1 MMSWP
6 PSVSDARSGTSE
18 FFRLHKTVQR
28 WIHRQGWPKLNDAQE
43 QAIPLVLGGTDD
55 VIVSAATASGKT
67 EAAFLPICSALLDE
81 VADGGIQVLY
91 VSPLKALINDQHR
104 RLDEMCES
112 FELPVHRWHGDVPGS
127 AKAKVLTKPEG
138 ILLITPESLEAMFV
152 LRGMEIG
159 WMLRGLRWVVIDEMH
174 SFMGTE
180 RGAQLQSLLHR
191 VELATRRRVP
201 RIGLSA
207 TLGDMQSARGYLRPG
222 RGESVHLV
230 TATHQAGNISAII
243 RGYVNDAP
251 TAEDDDESGEG
262 TSVERISE
270 HVFSALRGGNNLVF
284 FDRRGDVELYADRL
298 RRRSEERAL
307 PNEFFPHHGNLAK
320 GVREHVESMLK
331 SNRPVTVLCTSTLE
345 MGIDIGT
352 LTSVAQVG
360 APPSVAGLRQRI
372 GRAGRRGEP
381 AVLRMYVTAEE
392 LTTDI
397 APQDELRAE
406 LFQAVAMM
414 SLLSDRWYEPADT
427 SSLHLSTLVQ
437 QVMSVIAQHQG
448 AHPADLFRALC
459 LAGPFSHV
467 DQATFASLLRDLGHA
482 EVVQQEPD
490 GLLLLGKVG
499 ERIVDHYSFYAVFAE
514 KQEYRLVHGSRTLGT
529 LHVNTPT
536 EVGSLVIFAGRRWK
550 IVSVDDQAALIQVE
564 PSSGGRA
571 PKFAGGRAEIHDEVR
586 RRMRVWYESDD
597 VPAYLDATAQS
608 LLDEG
613 RAAYRRFDLA
623 RNGALARGDDTIV
636 FPWRG
641 DRILNTLAAWLTRT
655 GVKAA
660 RDGVAF
666 TVPKCTPAQLRVIVQ
681 QLLLEDDTTAEDIA
695 AALPDTAVEK
705 HDVHLGKSLRTRA
718 YAAGYLD
725 MAGTRSALVDLVDRL
740 PEYDVDIITGTRHAP
755 LALVTVP
762 TAYAV
767 VDVETTG
774 FVAKG
779 HDRIIEVAVV
789 RIAPDGTVLGEWSSL
804 VNPRRPLA
812 ATDVHGITEDDV
824 ADAPAF
830 ADVAPT
836 LATHLDGAVV
846 VAHNASFDLSFLH
859 AEFARASHPFTPH
872 GSLCTMKLDTHIH
885 QTGRRK
891 LPDCLAAAGVPGIHG
906 AAHRAL
912 TDAKATADLLR
923 HYLTHA
929 PHDVRELV
937 FGLNHS
943 S

>member
-1 MMSWP
+1 MSWP
-6 PSVSDARSGTSE
+6 PSASDARSGTSE
-18 FFRLHKTVQR
+18 FFRLHTKVQR

-43 QAIPLVLGGTDD
+43 QTIPLVLKGTED

-104 RLDEMCES
+104 RLDELCES
-112 FELPVHRWHGDVPGS
+112 LDLPVHRWHGDVPGS

-159 WMLRGLRWVVIDEMH
+159 WLLRGLRWVVIDEMH

-207 TLGDMQSARGYLRPG
+207 TLGDMQAARDYLRSG
-222 RGESVHLV
+222 HNESVHLV
-230 TATHQAGNISAII
+230 TASHQTSNISAII
-243 RGYVNDAP
+243 RGYVNEAP
-251 TAEDDDESGEG
+251 TAGDHESDGG

-270 HVFSALRGGNNLVF
+270 HVFTALRGGNNLVF

-298 RRRSEERAL
+298 RRSSEERAV

-320 GVREHVESMLK
+320 EVREHVEDLLK
-331 SNRPVTVLCTSTLE
+331 SNRPVTVMCTSTLE

-360 APPSVAGLRQRI
+360 APPSVASLRQRI
-372 GRAGRRGEP
+372 GRSGRRGEP

-392 LTTDI
+392 ITADI

-414 SLLSDRWYEPADT
+414 SLLAERWYEPADT

-448 AHPADLFRALC
+448 AHPAELFRGLC
-459 LAGPFSHV
+459 LSGPFSHV
-467 DQATFASLLRDLGHA
+467 DKATFAALLRDLGNA
-482 EVVQQEPD
+482 ELVQQESD
-490 GLLLLGKVG
+490 GLLLLGRVG
-499 ERIVDHYSFYAVFAE
+499 ERIVGHYSFYAVFAE

-529 LHVNTPT
+529 LHVTTPI
-536 EVGSLVIFAGRRWK
+536 EVGSLVIFAGKRWK
-550 IVSVDDQAALIQVE
+550 IVSVDDQASLIQVE
-564 PSSGGRA
+564 PSRGGRA

-586 RRMRVWYESDD
+586 RRMRVWYESGD
-597 VPAYLDATAQS
+597 VPAYLDVTAQR

-623 RNGALARGDDTIV
+623 RNGALTRGDDTIV

-641 DRILNTLAAWLTRT
+641 DRILNTLTAWLTRI
-655 GVKAA
+655 GVQAA

-666 TVPKCTPAQLRVIVQ
+666 TVPKCTPAQLRAILQ

-705 HDVHLGKSLRTRA
+705 HDVHLGKPLRTRA

-725 MAGTRSALVDLVDRL
+725 MTGARSALVDLVDRL
-740 PEYDVDIITGTRHAP
+740 PEHDVDIITGTLRVP
-755 LALVTVP
+755 QSLITTP

-774 FVAKG
+774 FAARG

-789 RIAPDGTVLGEWSSL
+789 RMARDGTVLSEWSSL
-804 VNPRRPLA
+804 VDPRRSLS
-812 ATDVHGITEDDV
+812 ATEVHGITEEEV
-824 ADAPAF
+824 ADAPTF

-836 LATHLDGAVV
+836 LATYLDGAVV
-846 VAHNASFDLSFLH
+846 VAHNASFDLNFLH

-872 GSLCTMKLDTHIH
+872 GSLCTMKLDTRVH
-885 QTGRRK
+885 QAGRRR
-891 LPDCLAAAGVPGIHG
+891 LPDCLAAVGVPGPHG

-929 PHDVRELV
+929 PHDVRTV
-937 FGLNHS
+937 VIGPDFS
-943 S
+943 TS